1 MKSFKYSKY
10 FPSST
15 TSSTPLL
22 STTVIVVY
30 IFLTINLSRCD
41 VANPSAG
48 NATQAPAD
56 QRLDN
61 KNNLTLTNGNL
72 NKNNSH
78 ISSQSET
85 KHIDKLINS
94 STLKDKSTLV
104 TANQTNDVGLPSGHV
119 PTLDSGAMMR
129 AFYVFLGLS
138 VIGVAYLVFRST
150 RLRKSPAQMVRKYG
164 ILANKQ
170 DIEMRPLPLD
180 EEDDDDN
187 VVFDASGLTR
197 DLNQAT

>member
-1 MKSFKYSKY
+1 MKSFKFSKY
-10 FPSST
+10 FSSSA
-15 TSSTPLL
+15 TSSTSLL
-22 STTVIVVY
+22 STTVIVY

-41 VANPSAG
+41 VANPNAG
-48 NATQAPAD
+48 NATQAPAN

-61 KNNLTLTNGNL
+61 KNNVTLNDGNL

-78 ISSQSET
+78 ISPQSET
-85 KHIDKLINS
+85 KHIDKLIKS
-94 STLKDKSTLV
+94 STLKDKSTLA
-104 TANQTNDVGLPSGHV
+104 TGNQTHDVGLPSGHG
-119 PTLDSGAMMR
+119 PSLDSGAMMR

-150 RLRKSPAQMVRKYG
+150 RLRKGPAQMVRKYG